1 MPVGGRQLADVLGP
15 VAHDA
20 GEVACVA
27 QAAHHDAVQV
37 HGLDEVAEQ
46 CALQAQHVPP
56 GGRWGSG
63 PGCPAQGDLA
73 VGGACS
79 GDPTSSLGS
88 GLL

>member
-46 CALQAQHVPP
+46 RALQAQHVPP

-79 GDPTSSLGS
+79 GDPMSSLGS